1 MEIYISF
8 YYYCGL
14 LIAFIGG
21 VTLFIGTRQ
30 TKGKQY
36 IKFRK
41 RVIQDTKK
49 KIGKGLSS
57 PSATQLMLEA
67 GMKTDSKY
75 YNGIRYILTVVTL
88 VIQVKVQMKA
98 EVLRPHIFLLV
109 AGIFLLTAPVESFCG
124 KQMPFG
130 FFMEVFK
137 KGQEDQIDKEVFE
150 AMTQLKN
157 LCIAQADFPL
167 SGDYMIEQVMKFSQ
181 ITKHAYSKMLV
192 LWRLGDSE
200 SACEVFAVTLNTK
213 MSRELSSIFLKLES
227 MAPVE
232 MAEHL
237 NLYQSH
243 IREERMTKHLRK
255 QEMMS
260 YVLYAPVIA
269 SAFAI
274 MLNFMVV
281 VIWLDTMELMQKI

>member
-1 MEIYISF
+1 MGS
-8 YYYCGL
+8 
-14 LIAFIGG
+14 
-21 VTLFIGTRQ
+21 RQ

-49 KIGKGLSS
+49 KISRGLSS
-57 PSATQLMLEA
+57 PSATELMLEA

-88 VIQVKVQMKA
+88 VLQAKVQMEA
-98 EVLRPHIFLLV
+98 EVLKPHLFLLA
-109 AGIFLLTAPVESFCG
+109 AGIFLLSSPVESFNG
-124 KQMPFG
+124 KLMPFG
-130 FFMEVFK
+130 YVMKLFK
-137 KGQEDQIDKEVFE
+137 KGQEEKIDKEVFQ

-157 LCIAQADFPL
+157 LCIAQAEFPL

-181 ITKHAYSKMLV
+181 VTKPAYSRMLIQ
-192 LWRLGDSE
+192 WRLGDSE
-200 SACEVFAVTLNTK
+200 KACEIFADTLNTK

-227 MAPVE
+227 MAPME
-232 MAEHL
+232 LADHL
-237 NLYQSH
+237 SLYQSH

-281 VIWLDTMELMQKI
+281 VIWLDTMDLMQKI